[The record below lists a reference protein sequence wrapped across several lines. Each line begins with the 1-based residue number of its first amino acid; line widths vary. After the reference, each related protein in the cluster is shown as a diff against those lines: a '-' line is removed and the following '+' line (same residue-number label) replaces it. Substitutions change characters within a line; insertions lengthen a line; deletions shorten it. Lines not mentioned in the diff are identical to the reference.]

1 MKRVYV
7 MLTKSKTVVATAIRK
22 ITKAEFSHVS
32 LALDDNMDRMYSFA
46 RLHEKNPF
54 IGRFIP
60 EYLDKGILK
69 KYDYIDCLVFMKEVT
84 DAEYDDIQ
92 AYVDSLINSEKVWKF
107 NIIGLFTCGFDIA
120 YARKNRLYCSQFV
133 GNALSYVHDIK
144 MPRNPMSMQPNL
156 FRLVDSLRLVYS
168 GPIKDIPHPFTDE
181 TLIEIEDK
189 TLVRKESK

>member
-1 MKRVYV
+1 MKRIYI

-22 ITKAEFSHVS
+22 ITKAEFSHSS
-32 LALDDNMDRMYSFA
+32 LAVDDNMSRMYSFA

-60 EYLDKGILK
+60 EYLDKGILN

-84 DAEYDDIQ
+84 DAEYDDIL
-92 AYVDSLINSEKVWKF
+92 AYIDSFINSKKTWKF
-107 NIIGLFTCGFDIA
+107 NIIGLLTCGLDIA
-120 YARKNRLYCSQFV
+120 FARKNRMYCSQFV
-133 GNALSYVHDIK
+133 GKALSLVHDIE
-144 MPRNPMSMQPNL
+144 MPRDPMAMQPNL
-156 FRLVDSLRLVYS
+156 FRVVESLRLVYS